1 MRRRVSKRTLDVD
14 RPDEWSVPTM
24 SDVDVLNQTLAV
36 EFFGI
41 AAYDAAL
48 STGLL
53 DGPTA
58 DAARAFRSDHMKHR
72 DLVIEAIMAKGGTP
86 VSPRAADD
94 YAKAYPPLTTANA
107 IVAYAIELEAAA
119 ARAYIAS
126 VPEYEDRSLA
136 LLGAEIGGVEAQHW
150 AVLLAASGANP
161 VPSPIIDVKA
171 ASAAH

>member
-1 MRRRVSKRTLDVD
+1 
-14 RPDEWSVPTM
+14 M
-24 SDVDVLNQTLAV
+24 SDLDLLNQTLAT
-36 EFFGI
+36 EHIGI

-48 STGLL
+48 GTGLL

-72 DLVIEAIMAKGGTP
+72 DLLVEQIMARGGTA
-86 VSPRAADD
+86 VSPRSADD

-119 ARAYIAS
+119 ARSYVAS
-126 VPEYEDRSLA
+126 VALYEDRSLA
-136 LLGAEIGGVEAQHW
+136 LLGAEIGAVEAQHW

-161 VPSPIIDVKA
+161 VPSPIIEVTVA
-171 ASAAH
+171 MGAR